1 MKKINLTILSILL
14 ALVFMIISCKEP
26 IEEKFTFDATIAQEI
41 KQGEKVDINISSK
54 NEFSLEDF
62 DFEVN
67 DEKIAKVE
75 NGMCFEDNLQKRCK
89 YIQRNKYK
97 SNRKFT

>member
-41 KQGEKVDINISSK
+41 KQGEKVDIYFFK
-54 NEFSLEDF
+54 
-62 DFEVN
+62 
-67 DEKIAKVE
+67 K
-75 NGMCFEDNLQKRCK
+75 
-89 YIQRNKYK
+89 
-97 SNRKFT
+97 